1 MRFGIRT
8 TFAIALRCLQPA
20 WLTLSVPNPSR
31 AQPPAGAKRQRW
43 RERIRAGSAGRDAD
57 VPL

>member
-8 TFAIALRCLQPA
+8 TFAIALAALA
-20 WLTLSVPNPSR
+20 GWLTLNVPNSVH
-31 AQPPAGAKRQRW
+31 AQPPAGAKGQRW